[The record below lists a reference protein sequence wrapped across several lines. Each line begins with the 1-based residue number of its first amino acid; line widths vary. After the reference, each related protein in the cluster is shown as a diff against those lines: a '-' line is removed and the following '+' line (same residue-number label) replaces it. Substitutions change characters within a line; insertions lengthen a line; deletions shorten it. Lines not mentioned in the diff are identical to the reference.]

1 MTNIRRIKL
10 LLHYVVAV
18 TVAMVVMAKDT
29 ELKVTLAT
37 AARTAVDMGA
47 TIHMVLTT
55 GASTSIG
62 GDTARHHQQ
71 EDFRRITLPRV
82 LTRRKTR
89 GTIKADPCLQREHH
103 SLEEDGNETTGNGA
117 ETKKLSAARTAKR
130 EAATA

>member
-10 LLHYVVAV
+10 LLHYVAA

-29 ELKVTLAT
+29 EMILTLAT

-47 TIHMVLTT
+47 TIHMVLAT
-55 GASTSIG
+55 GAASG
-62 GDTARHHQQ
+62 GDTARHHHQ

-89 GTIKADPCLQREHH
+89 GTIKADPCLQQEHH
-103 SLEEDGNETTGNGA
+103 SLEEDGNETTGDGA